1 MKRTIDERSGGA
13 TAWIRPVDACQ
24 DLLRYAALL
33 LRSVFWT
40 PLALARTAFDRAAAH
55 SSRLVRT
62 TFADAAADHIGLPAF
77 LRRRTFAV
85 CLATP
90 ADAACTGPA
99 TVHSVDTAAASH
111 PDGRKRGRTADGGGA
126 SKPQI
131 ERERGC
137 GMDSYGRWGEGGT
150 RPRCSGM
157 RSRPPAT
164 DHGPDRFVSQTA
176 ALAR

>member
-13 TAWIRPVDACQ
+13 TAWSRSVDACQ

-40 PLALARTAFDRAAAH
+40 PLAFARTTFDRAAAR
-55 SSRLVRT
+55 SSRPVRT
-62 TFADAAADHIGLPAF
+62 TSADAAADHIGPRASQ
-77 LRRRTFAV
+77 RHRAFAV
-85 CLATP
+85 GPATA
-90 ADAACTGPA
+90 ADVACVGPA
-99 TVHSVDTAAASH
+99 TVHSVDTAVASH
-111 PDGRKRGRTADGGGA
+111 PDGRKRGRTAHGGDA

-131 ERERGC
+131 ERERVC
-137 GMDSYGRWGEGGT
+137 SMDSYGRWSEGGT

>member
-40 PLALARTAFDRAAAH
+40 PLAFARTAFDSAAAH
-55 SSRLVRT
+55 SSRPVRT
-62 TFADAAADHIGLPAF
+62 TSADAAADPVGLPACQ
-77 LRRRTFAV
+77 RHRTFAV
-85 CLATP
+85 GPATA
-90 ADAACTGPA
+90 ADAACADPA
-99 TVHSVDTAAASH
+99 AVHPVDTAAASH
-111 PDGRKRGRTADGGGA
+111 PDGRRRERTAGGGA

-131 ERERGC
+131 ERERDC
-137 GMDSYGRWGEGGT
+137 GMDRSRRWSEDGT
-150 RPRCSGM
+150 WPRRSGV